1 MAITFSK
8 KIPLSLKNK
17 LTNVLIAGA
26 HESFTPNEAFLL
38 GAFVEDA
45 IDENEAID
53 SELDVFELFQANDE
67 LMDEKR

>member
-8 KIPLSLKNK
+8 KIPLSLKHK
-17 LTNVLIAGA
+17 LTNVIAGA

-38 GAFVEDA
+38 GACVEDA

-53 SELDVFELFQANDE
+53 SELDVFELFQTNDE